1 MYRIDY
7 RVLSSDT
14 DANRRLRLSRLFT
27 LLQEASIA
35 HTTALGMG
43 REKTLD
49 RGLLWIVTLQQAEIT
64 RLPVYDE
71 KIVLK
76 SWPGRTMHLLFPR
89 YYRIEDER
97 GNALV
102 DASALWALMDEEKRR
117 VVFPEQ
123 YGIKIRGV
131 HIGKEIALPTA
142 PKMPQHA
149 ETGMFVVPYSYVDF
163 NGHMNNTRY
172 FDLAED
178 RMPES
183 LRSRAIV
190 GVRTEYAKEARQ
202 GDTITLE
209 SETTENGYL
218 LCGMQNGAK
227 LFRIALNYAPADGK
241 GEGTGL

>member
-1 MYRIDY
+1 MYRITY
-7 RVLSSDT
+7 RILSSDT

-35 HTTALGMG
+35 HTTELGMG

-49 RGLLWIVTLQQAEIT
+49 RGLLWIVTLQRANIT

-71 KIVLK
+71 TVVLK
-76 SWPGRTMHLLFPR
+76 SWPGKTMHLLFPR
-89 YYRIEDER
+89 YYRIEDEH

-102 DASALWALMDEEKRR
+102 EASALWALMDEKTRR

-131 HIGKEIALPTA
+131 HTGKEIALPVA
-142 PKMPQHA
+142 PRVPQQK
-149 ETGMFVVPYSYVDF
+149 ETGTFTVPYSYVDF

-178 RMPES
+178 RMPKA
-183 LRSRAIV
+183 LRSRSLT
-190 GVRTEYAKEARQ
+190 GVQTEYSKEARY
-202 GDTITLE
+202 GAVITLRE
-209 SETTENGYL
+209 ELSEDRYL
-218 LCGMQNGAK
+218 LSGEDDGQRLFRLSLSYGGAK
-227 LFRIALNYAPADGK
+227 
-241 GEGTGL
+241 